1 MPRIR
6 FQNRWVEVSDEQLQA
21 LAGYGACALVKD
33 FQQQQPKQ
41 SARKQPSRVSD
52 PDDGERNPQEAA
64 EIENRHA
71 AVEKMRKARSY
82 TK

>member
-1 MPRIR
+1 MPKIR

-41 SARKQPSRVSD
+41 SARKQPSRVSGRTD
-52 PDDGERNPQEAA
+52 RECGGVA
-64 EIENRHA
+64 
-71 AVEKMRKARSY
+71 
-82 TK
+82 